1 MKPLSFLKEKR
12 KALLFSFINSVVL
25 VILTFTWINKSYIL
39 TDDEEYLIKGTTS
52 VKDVALQDVFKFQEP
67 KPNPDDFLFVNI
79 SWEKQLTYVKDLKNG
94 QVIGQRAIT
103 NRKHIARF
111 LKLLNKNPQ
120 HKFILLDVWFKDS
133 SDYFSDSL
141 LQAELL
147 KTKNILIPYHKVD
160 NNDHAKDL
168 PIFQGPVAL
177 SDYEKDDMDNNF
189 CKFRLVQGDNF
200 KTTPLVMYEQLHG
213 KSFKEGNLL
222 NYMGNSPALNS
233 FILKIRLSNI
243 HLNEEKEIAQGQIG
257 TVYNK
262 LQLIDLIGPE
272 VTHEIPE
279 MDNTFIN
286 TILNNTKNKIVVIGD
301 FEDSD
306 IHQTIYGP
314 TPGPLILLNVYLA
327 LVHEDNIL
335 HLNFLLFLFLGFFL
349 ISYKCF
355 GNFDFID
362 NYFLGRIVT
371 KNSIRTYVAGFIDY
385 LIYFIV
391 LSILSYFLFNVH
403 LTILLLALYM
413 EFLDRL
419 LRHFESKKSLK
430 EQSDLQTISSTI
442 P

>member
-1 MKPLSFLKEKR
+1 MKRLSFLKEKR

-39 TDDEEYLIKGTTS
+39 TDDEEWLIKGTTLA
-52 VKDVALQDVFKFQEP
+52 KDIALKDLFKFQEA

-79 SWEKQLTYVKDLKNG
+79 SWEKQLTDVLDSKNG

-120 HKFILLDVWFKDS
+120 HRFILLDVWFKDS
-133 SDYFSDSL
+133 SDYYSDSL
-141 LQAELL
+141 LQVELL
-147 KTKNILIPYHKVD
+147 RTKNILIPYHKVD
-160 NNDHAKDL
+160 NNDNAKDL
-168 PIFQGPVAL
+168 PIFKAPVAL

-189 CKFRLVQGDNF
+189 CKFRLVQGNGF
-200 KTTPLVMYEQLHG
+200 KTTPLVMYEQLAG
-213 KSFKEGNLL
+213 KSFKEGSTLH
-222 NYMGNSPALNS
+222 YIDEAPALNS
-233 FILKIRLSNI
+233 FILKIRVSNRDLS
-243 HLNEEKEIAQGQIG
+243 EEKEIAPGKLG

-272 VTHEIPE
+272 VLHGRVEAD
-279 MDNTFIN
+279 DNFADN
-286 TILNNTKNKIVVIGD
+286 VYENTKNKIVVIGD
-301 FEDSD
+301 FEDVD

-327 LVHEDNIL
+327 LLHGDNLL
-335 HLNFLLFLFLGFFL
+335 HFNFLLFLFMGFFL

-362 NYFLGRIVT
+362 NYFLGKIVT

-413 EFLDRL
+413 EFLDRI
-419 LRHFESKKSLK
+419 LRYLERKKSLK
-430 EQSDLQTISSTI
+430 EESNLETISPSI